1 MSISGTILD
10 DYEAIVSRSR
20 NGLYGTRQREP
31 WGTGLVETAEHI
43 AAASVATL
51 QKWAQ
56 DDPNA
61 WTDDALR
68 LMGGGLKNV
77 GTTMNDWMQ
86 RSEDGN
92 IGLRSAA
99 GTALRFMDWTQ
110 DKGAD
115 VGGAAIQML
124 GGNEKLGRFA
134 GGMVADVALGGIAGY
149 SAKAAKAAVYTK
161 GMKTAFKI
169 SRSGGLG
176 KKQADILIAADMKR
190 KAQSFLG
197 KKGSKTGEVWQG
209 NKQQLE
215 AVEGSQFKLTDHE
228 PAMQFTDQAGM
239 DDLLANPKLR
249 DYEERWLP
257 QRLDSQMEQY
267 LKTKR
272 NKPKSFWYSDAMT
285 PSSVIDDSPF
295 WYQRGP
301 SGLIEK
307 HHLGVQ
313 KVEGFGVYEK
323 MRDLVRAGDADLE
336 DVVNIQLMQTQI
348 MPGGSRRSAMY
359 EMYIPP
365 HKDAHLKMIAKKLQ
379 IPVQDKPLETI
390 RARVASMDKVELT
403 EFYHWHIK
411 NIAIPAK
418 KIAIEYEEV
427 FEKVIRLG
435 ESSLTAKQR
444 KLWSEMEKSQ
454 KFMGGASAKDI
465 RNIQQD
471 MTQRGYGMQHL

>member
-1 MSISGTILD
+1 MSISGAILN
-10 DYEAIVSRSR
+10 DYEAILSRSR

-134 GGMVADVALGGIAGY
+134 GGMVADTLLGGAIGYGVKAGRVKSLKHLMRSNLPGKEMARDAMLDHFY
-149 SAKAAKAAVYTK
+149 NKAPKLA
-161 GMKTAFKI
+161 G
-169 SRSGGLG
+169 
-176 KKQADILIAADMKR
+176 KR
-190 KAQSFLG
+190 KLDKEMRRFAG
-197 KKGSKTGEVWQG
+197 GRSKAVKEG
-209 NKQQLE
+209 NLDLYNKITE
-215 AVEGSQFKLTDHE
+215 IPEE
-228 PAMQFTDQAGM
+228 YRFTDQAGM
-239 DDLLANPKLR
+239 DNLLANKTLH
-249 DYEERWLP
+249 DYETGWLP
-257 QRLDSQMEQY
+257 DRLSSLEEQT
-267 LKTKR
+267 LRTGR

-323 MRDLVRAGDADLE
+323 MRDLVRRGEADLE
-336 DVVNIQLMQTQI
+336 DVVNLQLMQTQL

-365 HKDAHLKMIAKKLQ
+365 HKDTHVKMVAKKLQ
-379 IPVQDKPLETI
+379 IPSSGKPLEVI
-390 RARVASMDKVELT
+390 RAKVANMDKVELT

-435 ESSLTAKQR
+435 EKSLTAKQR

-454 KFMGGASAKDI
+454 KFMGGASAEDI
-465 RNIQQD
+465 LNIQRD

>member
-115 VGGAAIQML
+115 IGGAAIQML

-134 GGMVADVALGGIAGY
+134 GGMVADVALGGIVGY
-149 SAKAAKAAVYTK
+149 SAKAAKAAGYA
-161 GMKTAFKI
+161 KTI
-169 SRSGGLG
+169 STAHKLKKAGGLG
-176 KKQADILIAADMKR
+176 SRQATKLLAADNLRRLKV
-190 KAQSFLG
+190 AT
-197 KKGSKTGEVWQG
+197 KKGSLSKAWQG

-215 AVEGSQFKLTDHE
+215 AVKGAQNKLTE
-228 PAMQFTDQAGM
+228 IPPEYRFTDQAGM

-257 QRLDSQMEQY
+257 ERLSSQMEQY
-267 LKTKR
+267 LKTGR

-285 PSSVIDDSPF
+285 PSAVIDDSPF

-313 KVEGFGVYEK
+313 KVEGFGVYER

-336 DVVNIQLMQTQI
+336 DVVNLQLMQTQI

-365 HKDAHLKMIAKKLQ
+365 HKDTHVKMIAKKLQ
-379 IPVQDKPLETI
+379 IPSSGKPLEVI
-390 RARVASMDKVELT
+390 RAKVANMDKVELT

-427 FEKVIRLG
+427 WEKVIRLG
-435 ESSLTAKQR
+435 EKSLTPKQR

-454 KFMGGASAKDI
+454 KFMGGASAEDI
-465 RNIQQD
+465 LNIQRD